1 MKDFILFATT
11 FIIGYLCFIG
21 LVAVLFKLFFPFYTK
36 EELEQQNKLIKL
48 P

>member
-1 MKDFILFATT
+1 MKDLILFATT

-21 LVAVLFKLFFPFYTK
+21 IVAILFKLFFPFYTK
-36 EELEQQNKLIKL
+36 EELEQQKELIKL